1 VTDPPGHSPAADP
14 VPEESLEELY
24 EQAPCGYVSTRPDG
38 TFARVNQTFLSW
50 TGHGRADLIGLRR
63 FQDLLTGGGRIFYE
77 THYMPLLAMQGR
89 VQELAFEIICRDG
102 RRLPVFLNSVQKRD
116 PSGAA
121 GLIRTTIVDA
131 SERRSYERELLA
143 ARQSAEAALQVRDQF
158 VSLAAHELKTPLTAL
173 LGNIELLQRR
183 AAREQS
189 LTPRDQRTLQLI
201 ADQTNRLNAMIHSLL
216 DVSRIQHGQLAV
228 ELAPLDLCE
237 LIRRIIAENQAT
249 LAERTVLLDC
259 AIPTAL
265 IQGDALRLEQV
276 FLNLLY
282 NAAKYSAAPTPI
294 SVVVRGG
301 ADAVCVDIAD
311 QGIGIPAA
319 AIPRLFQRFFRAA
332 NVVDQRISGMGIG
345 LYVVKQIVDL
355 HGGNIDVESSQ
366 DQGSTF
372 RVCLPAASPPDPAS
386 GPDR

>member
-1 VTDPPGHSPAADP
+1 L
-14 VPEESLEELY
+14 PEESLEELY

-50 TGHGRADLIGLRR
+50 AGYGRADLIGVRR

-89 VQELAFEIICRDG
+89 VQELAFEIICHDG
-102 RRLPVFLNSVQKRD
+102 RRLPVFLNSVQQRD

-201 ADQTNRLNAMIHSLL
+201 ADQTNRLNAMIHALL

-282 NAAKYSAAPTPI
+282 NAAKYSASPTPI

-301 ADAVCVDIAD
+301 AGAVCVDIAD

-345 LYVVKQIVDL
+345 LYVVKEIVDL
-355 HGGNIDVESSQ
+355 HGGTIDVESSE

-372 RVCLPAASPPDPAS
+372 SVCLPAASPPDPAA
-386 GPDR
+386 

>member
-1 VTDPPGHSPAADP
+1 VTDPLRDSLAGDAL
-14 VPEESLEELY
+14 PEESLEELY

-38 TFARVNQTFLSW
+38 TFARVNQTFLDW
-50 TGHGRADLIGLRR
+50 TGYGRAELIGVRR

-77 THYMPLLAMQGR
+77 THYMPLLALQGR
-89 VQELAFEIICRDG
+89 VQELAFEIIRRDG

-121 GLIRTTIVDA
+121 VLIRTTIVDA

-143 ARQSAEAALQVRDQF
+143 ARQSAEAALQVRDHF

-183 AAREQS
+183 AVREQS

-228 ELAPLDLCE
+228 ELAPVDLCD
-237 LIRRIIAENQAT
+237 LIRRLVAENQAT
-249 LAERTVLLDC
+249 LADRTVLLDC
-259 AIPTAL
+259 AIPSAL

-282 NAAKYSAAPTPI
+282 NAAKYSAPPTPI
-294 SVVVRGG
+294 SVVVRAGQG
-301 ADAVCVDIAD
+301 AVCVDIAD

-319 AIPRLFQRFFRAA
+319 AIPRLFQRFYRAA

-345 LYVVKQIVDL
+345 LYVVKEIVDL
-355 HGGNIDVESSQ
+355 HGGTITVASSE

-372 RVCLPAASPPDPAS
+372 SVCLPTASLPDPAA
-386 GPDR
+386 

>member
-1 VTDPPGHSPAADP
+1 MTDPSRDSLSGDP
-14 VPEESLEELY
+14 LPEESLEELY

-38 TFARVNQTFLSW
+38 TFARVNQTFLAW
-50 TGHGRADLIGLRR
+50 TGYGRAELIGLRR
-63 FQDLLTGGGRIFYE
+63 LQDLLTGGGRIFYE

-102 RRLPVFLNSVQKRD
+102 RSLPVFLNAVQKRD
-116 PSGAA
+116 LSGAA
-121 GLIRTTIVDA
+121 VLIRTTIVDA

-143 ARQSAEAALQVRDQF
+143 ARQSAEAALQVRDHF

-183 AAREQS
+183 AVRDQS

-228 ELAPLDLCE
+228 ELAPLDLCA
-237 LIRRIIAENQAT
+237 LIRRIVAENQAI
-249 LAERTVLLDC
+249 LADRTVLLDC
-259 AIPTAL
+259 AIPSAL
-265 IQGDALRLEQV
+265 IQGDGLRLEQV

-282 NAAKYSAAPTPI
+282 NAAKYSAPPTPI
-294 SVVVRGG
+294 SVVVRAGQG
-301 ADAVCVDIAD
+301 TVCVDIVD

-319 AIPRLFQRFFRAA
+319 AIPRLFQRFYRAA

-345 LYVVKQIVDL
+345 LYVVKEIVDL
-355 HGGNIDVESSQ
+355 HGGTITVASSE

-372 RVCLPAASPPDPAS
+372 SVCLPAQA
-386 GPDR
+386 